1 MYLVSVK
8 SEDEL
13 LIAEALEG
21 SEEQKQRAFSS
32 LTTKYW
38 KRIFSFLRRRVN
50 DNAIAEELTQDTF
63 ASAFRYLHTFRGDS
77 QFYTWLCTIA
87 VNKASRRPFDSFKS
101 EVDSVTSVTPE
112 TLLNTKQEFA
122 LMLDMVNKLP
132 DKQRRAL
139 YMKHVDGMCYNDI
152 GVALNCSSK
161 HAKNLVYKAKKTLR
175 SKHDQ

>member
-1 MYLVSVK
+1 VSVK
-8 SEDEL
+8 SEDQL
-13 LIAEALEG
+13 LITDALGG
-21 SEEQKQRAFSS
+21 SEEQKQRAYSS

-122 LMLDMVNKLP
+122 QVLDSIDKLP
-132 DKQRRAL
+132 EKQRKAL
-139 YMKHVDGMCYNDI
+139 YMKHVQGMCYNDI

-175 SKHDQ
+175 SEHDQ

>member
-1 MYLVSVK
+1 MK
-8 SEDEL
+8 SNDEL
-13 LIAEALEG
+13 LITDALEG
-21 SEEQKQRAFSS
+21 SEEQKQRAYSS

-122 LMLDMVNKLP
+122 QVLDSIDKLP
-132 DKQRRAL
+132 KKQRDAL
-139 YMKHVDGMCYNDI
+139 YMKHVQGMCYNDI

-175 SKHDQ
+175 SEHD

>member
-1 MYLVSVK
+1 MVLS
-8 SEDEL
+8 DDTL

-21 SEEQKQRAFSS
+21 SEEQKQRAYSS

-101 EVDSVTSVTPE
+101 EVDSMTSVTPE

-175 SKHDQ
+175 SEHDQ

>member
-1 MYLVSVK
+1 VK

-21 SEEQKQRAFSS
+21 SENAYSS

-175 SKHDQ
+175 SEHDQ

>member
-1 MYLVSVK
+1 MVLS
-8 SEDEL
+8 DDTL

-21 SEEQKQRAFSS
+21 SEEAYSS

-175 SKHDQ
+175 SEHDQ

>member
-1 MYLVSVK
+1 MVLS
-8 SEDEL
+8 DDTL

-21 SEEQKQRAFSS
+21 SENAYSS

-175 SKHDQ
+175 SEHDQ

>member
-1 MYLVSVK
+1 MSVK
-8 SEDEL
+8 SEDQL
-13 LIAEALEG
+13 LITDALEG
-21 SEEQKQRAFSS
+21 SEKAYSS

-122 LMLDMVNKLP
+122 QVLDSIDKLP
-132 DKQRRAL
+132 EKQRKAL
-139 YMKHVDGMCYNDI
+139 YMKHVQGMCYNDI

-175 SKHDQ
+175 SEHD

>member
-1 MYLVSVK
+1 MQK
-8 SEDEL
+8 SEDQL
-13 LIAEALEG
+13 LIAEALGGRE
-21 SEEQKQRAFSS
+21 SAYSS

-63 ASAFRYLHTFRGDS
+63 VAAFRYLHTFRGDS

-87 VNKASRRPFDSFKS
+87 INKASKRPFNSLKT

-112 TLLNTKQEFA
+112 TLLNTKQEF
-122 LMLDMVNKLP
+122 LMLLDMIGDLP
-132 DKQRRAL
+132 EKQRKAL
-139 YMKHVDGMCYNDI
+139 YMKHAQGMCYNDI
-152 GVALNCSSK
+152 GVALSCSSK

-175 SKHDQ
+175 SRYDQ

>member
-1 MYLVSVK
+1 VSVK
-8 SEDEL
+8 SEDQL
-13 LIAEALEG
+13 LIADALGG
-21 SEEQKQRAFSS
+21 SEKAYSS

-122 LMLDMVNKLP
+122 QVLDSIDKLP
-132 DKQRRAL
+132 EKQRKAL
-139 YMKHVDGMCYNDI
+139 YMKHVQGMCYNDI

-175 SKHDQ
+175 SEHDQ

>member
-1 MYLVSVK
+1 MSVK
-8 SEDEL
+8 SEDQL
-13 LIAEALEG
+13 LITDALGG
-21 SEEQKQRAFSS
+21 SEKAYSS

-122 LMLDMVNKLP
+122 QVLNSIDKLP
-132 DKQRRAL
+132 EKQRKAL
-139 YMKHVDGMCYNDI
+139 YMKHVQGMCYNDI

-175 SKHDQ
+175 SEHDQ